1 MIPFFY
7 LLFELYLRPVLQNM
21 GVHTIF
27 RKKGKKCLKR
37 EKKKKKKKERKE
49 ERKFGNNVQNLFVR
63 SYRTQ

>member
-7 LLFELYLRPVLQNM
+7 LLFELYLRPILQNM

-27 RKKGKKCLKR
+27 REKGKKCLKR
-37 EKKKKKKKERKE
+37 ATTKKKKERKE
-49 ERKFGNNVQNLFVR
+49 ERKFGNNVQNLFAR